1 MLETANNKA
10 VDANASQRNS
20 VVLLAMTD
28 QDTAAFV
35 YPKNTFVTTSLNS
48 CDALVT
54 SGLSL
59 PDPEN
64 IISTLR
70 WQMEGATNAQSP
82 GSGVNQLSSYVFNK
96 GTTRITYQGTTRNN
110 NPIYCTF
117 TLTVRDNQAPRLV
130 FSPGNITVSNSTGK
144 CYARVNWTEPIVAD
158 NCVATENLIIKSNYK
173 PGDEFPV
180 GETKVEYR
188 ISDGLNETIHSFLVT
203 VVDREAP
210 ELTAP
215 ETIVVVCGE
224 EVEDAFTSWK
234 QFEQAGGKVSDN
246 CAVDFES
253 FRYVRQIASAI
264 RCPYTI
270 TRTYSI
276 ADVGGNVTEVKH
288 LIKVLGES
296 MVSET
301 KEKAEESQLLLKAGA
316 VNQAEIAFLKTDV
329 TCKGG
334 NDGTVKLTV
343 SGTSGALSYVWLT
356 SNGNGIVQGR
366 KDQTTLSDG
375 EYTVRI
381 FEDGDLLLEFDFSIL
396 VSDNEAPH
404 ITAPENI
411 TLDCGQTIPA
421 AYSIWSEFANAG
433 GAVWD
438 NCRIYYS
445 SFRLASESKS
455 NPDCPYTLTRTYEI
469 TDINGNRGYAEH
481 LITVEAGEVVLK
493 SGAGTAG
500 TITARATGDWNLA
513 STWDCNCVPD
523 FEDDVIIP
531 SGFTVTV
538 DAAAECNNI
547 TIETGGTLDHSGATT
562 LQVYGN
568 WTNNGIY
575 SSGSGT
581 IEFTGS
587 ADAVIGGSSTT
598 SFNNFI
604 LNKGSDVTT
613 DLTVKTDITITDL
626 TFENGVLDIESG
638 TTDIADIVNPNNTI
652 PSTAGI
658 RISGGTLT
666 TGYYSIINEG
676 LIEVTSGS
684 ATFGTGS
691 GNSVHIQTDGAFI
704 VTGGTVDI
712 AGRLENTAGGTLS
725 GYPSGINISGG
736 IITLATAG
744 NNESGTGSLDVTT
757 SGAFNFTG
765 GTIIFENPS
774 TAGAALDLGLIDGT
788 GNGTKIITNGIF
800 QFGNN
805 YTPNGSIFHIDSE
818 IKIPH
823 IDTYLGSA
831 LFLDIPMNG
840 TFTVECI
847 DQATEPTP
855 PEVLDNCGYEISP
868 TGPVIGGSFNGCS
881 GTRSYTYTYEDCDG
895 SKHEWGYVYT
905 IDDTEPPV
913 FDAVTPFTSLCSS
926 ATFDA
931 DIQNWLNGVTATDNC
946 GEVTITHDYD
956 VADLPETGCGSIT
969 ITFTATDEC
978 ANSVTT
984 SSTIELTDNIA
995 PVFAA
1000 VTPFTSLCSSATLD
1014 ADIQNWLNGV
1024 TATDNCGDVTITN
1037 DYDVADLPETGCG
1050 SITITFTAVDE
1061 CANSVTTSSTIT
1073 LSDNVPPVFDAVTP
1087 FTSLCS
1093 SATLDADIQN
1103 WLDGVSATDNC
1114 GEVTITND
1122 YDVANLPKTGCGSI
1136 TITFTATDECAN
1148 SVTISSTIE
1157 LTDNIAPVFDAIT
1170 PFTSLCSSDTL
1181 DADIQNWLNGVTA
1194 TDNCGEVTITNDYD
1208 VADLPETGCG
1218 SITITFT
1225 ATDECANSVTTSS
1238 TIELTDNVP
1247 PVFDAVTPFTSLCS
1261 SATLDADIQN
1271 WLNGVTATDN
1281 CGDVTI
1287 TNDYDVADL
1296 PATGCGSITIT
1307 FTATDECAN
1316 SVTTSSTI
1324 ELTDNIAPVLAAI
1337 TPFTSLCS
1345 SATLDADIQNW
1356 LNGVTATDNCGE
1368 VTITHDYD
1376 VADLP
1381 ATGCGSI
1388 TITFTATDECANSVT
1403 TSSTITLSDN
1413 VPPVF
1418 DAITPFTSLC
1428 SSATL
1433 DADIQNWLNGVTATD
1448 NCGEVSI
1455 TNDYD
1460 VANLP
1465 ATGCGSIT
1473 ITFTATD
1480 ECANSVTTSSTI
1492 ELTDN
1497 VAPVF
1502 DAITPFSSLCSSAT
1516 LDADIQNWLNGVT
1529 ATDNC
1534 GEVTITHDYDVA
1546 DLPETGC
1553 GSITITFTAVD
1564 ECANSVTTSSTIT
1577 LTDNV
1582 PPVFDAVT
1590 PFSSLCSSAT
1600 LDADIQNWLN
1610 GVTATDNCGEVTI
1623 THDYDVADLP
1633 GTGCGDITITF
1644 TATDECVNSVT
1655 TSSTIELTDNI
1666 APVFAAITPFTSL
1679 CSSATL
1685 DADIQNW
1692 LNGVTATDNCGEV
1705 TITHDYD
1712 VADLPATGCGSITIT
1727 FTATDECTNSVTTSS
1742 TIELTDNVPPVFDAV
1757 TPFTSLCSSATL
1769 DADIQNW
1776 LNGVTATDNC
1786 GDVTI
1791 TNDYD
1796 VADLPETGCGSITI
1810 TFTATDECANS
1821 VTTSSTIELTDNIAP
1836 VFAAITPFTSLCS
1849 SATLDADI
1857 QNWLNGVTATDNCGE
1872 VTITND
1878 YDVADLPETGCGSIT
1893 ITFTATDECANSVT
1907 TSNTI
1912 TLTDNVPPVFDA
1924 VTPFTSLC
1932 SSATLDADIQ
1942 SWLNGVAAT
1951 DNCGEVTIT
1960 NDYDVADLPETG
1972 CGSITITFT
1981 ATDECANSV
1990 TTNSTITL
1998 TDNVPPVFDAVTPF
2012 TSLCS
2017 SATLDADIQSWL
2029 NGVAATDNCGEVTIT
2044 NDYDVADLPET
2055 GCGSITITFTA
2066 TDECANSVT
2075 TNSTITLTDNV
2086 PPVFAAI
2093 TPFTSLCSSATLDAD
2108 IQNWL
2113 NGVTATDN
2121 CGEVTITHDY
2131 DVADLPATGCGSIT
2145 ITFTATDECANSVTT
2160 NSTIELTDNIA
2171 PVFAAIT
2178 PFTSLCSSATLDAD
2192 IQNWLNG
2199 VTATDN
2205 CGDVTITNDYDVA
2218 DLPETGCWSITI
2230 TFTAT
2235 DECANSVTTSST
2247 IELTDNI
2254 APTASN
2260 PPPINVECTAD
2271 VPEPDITVVTDEA
2284 DNCTANPVVAHVSD
2298 VSNGGFNPEV
2308 ITRTYSITDDCGNSI
2323 NVEQIIT
2330 IDDVT
2335 PPDVQC
2341 KPLVVQLDAAGN
2353 ATINPDQ
2360 IDNGSNDNCTAIGD
2374 LVFALDITDFDCD
2387 DLGDNIVTLTV
2398 TDKAGNSES
2407 CTATVTVEDNINPT
2421 ANCREITIQLNSSGT
2436 AVIAASDIDYGS
2448 SDNCSIKSV
2457 TIDKTIF
2464 SCEDVG
2470 DNTVTLTVTDA
2481 SGNSSTCEG
2490 TVTVEDKTKPIAI
2503 CKNFTV
2509 QLDETGN
2516 ASITAADIDKGSY
2529 DACGIASRD
2538 LDRYDFTCEDL
2549 GTNAVTLTVTDNN
2562 GNQSSC
2568 PAVVTVI
2575 DNLPPTASAG
2585 GNATI
2590 CIDETH
2596 TVSGANANNG
2606 TIEWTHDGNGTLT
2619 NSNSLS
2625 PSYTSVLADAGNTV
2639 TLTLTVTGNNACGN
2653 NTATASYLVDVN
2665 PVATV
2670 NPIAA
2675 MEYCE
2680 GETTPA
2686 VALSSNLGA
2695 AVTFNITGGQDIGL
2709 FNKNNVTEIPSFT
2722 ANAGTRI
2729 VTITPVYNGCP
2740 GEPLNVE
2747 ITVNPTP
2754 SVSASPL
2761 FQTICSGEE
2770 TAILLGSN
2778 LAGSTFNWTATV
2790 DPAGSVSGVA
2800 DGVNESTNTITQT
2813 LVNNT
2818 FSEATVTYRIY
2829 AENGDCPGAAMD
2841 IVVKVKPGLTAGITG
2856 DATVCQE
2863 DPEPNIIFTVNGGTA
2878 PYIFTYTINDG
2889 ANQDVELNAGNTID
2903 VPVPTDTDGD
2913 FTYKLV
2919 SVYEA
2924 SGCTHLFNETAT
2936 VTVSPKPYLSST
2948 LTPTGVCSN
2957 NAFAYTPAS
2966 ATTGTTFSWSR
2977 AAIAG
2982 IDNPAE
2988 TGTDAIDEFL
2998 INTTNAPIP
3007 VVYTYTLEAAGC
3019 TNTQDVVVMVTPTPS
3034 LTSTLNPDGV
3044 CSESL
3049 FSYTPTS
3056 DVSETTFPWTRA
3068 AVTGISNPAAA
3079 GTGDINEVLINT
3091 TDNPVAVTYE
3101 YTLTSNDCI
3110 NQATYSVVVVVTPAP
3125 EVTASADVSCVCPG
3139 GTFNLTSFSD
3149 ISGGTPLP
3157 GTLLAEDFNGSASGW
3172 TTTNTST
3179 GGDPSDA
3186 AWTLRPNNYN
3196 FSISWWNDVTFR
3208 SNDYSQFY
3216 LSNSREQGTSGWWG
3230 DYYTRTTLESPV
3242 FSTVGYSSLELDFY
3256 HYYEDNGGD
3265 YANIEVSTDGA
3276 NWTQV
3281 RQFNSDRGS
3290 STNFRH
3296 ETIDLTAYI
3305 SQPTLYIRFRYEATE
3320 DYYWA
3325 IDNIT
3330 LTGESTGGAV
3340 DVSWESFNEDFS
3352 SSFGEFS
3359 ILANPTNVTIH
3370 EPTQFVVTYVDPDT
3384 NCPGRDTVFVD
3395 ICETPDPVIA
3405 PDYCAYE
3412 GRVLL
3417 TAYGGA
3423 DGASYS
3429 WVDSNGDVVGTD
3441 QELIVDIVDVYTLTI
3456 TNPNGCSAT
3465 TQLTVSNELI
3475 INGDFEAGNT
3485 GFSSDYSFVEPYLN
3499 NPPDDAPRDGTPW
3512 SSLWPEGLY
3521 GVGTNARH
3529 YHTNFWGRQDHTS
3542 GSGYFMIVNGNVN
3555 AGTPIWE
3562 QTVNVQPNTNY
3573 YFSAW
3578 AMSLNSAGN
3587 DAVLQFEVNEVL
3599 VGSLARLNRGTGN
3612 NSNNGW
3618 VRFYS
3623 EPNWNSGNV
3632 SGPITV
3638 RIRNVEPA
3646 AGGNDFALDD
3656 ISFGTFDPFPLEI
3669 DVAFDDVCEGDT
3681 LFLYSN
3687 SQYGKEPIT
3696 YSWTGPD
3703 GWTSNEPNPFI
3714 PNFSSANA
3722 GKYKLEALD
3731 GYGCEILPDST
3742 DVPFNAAPVA
3752 NAGPDDFVCTA
3763 NPVVNLNGTIGGSA
3777 TSGYWTGGGGTF
3789 DDATKPDA
3797 IYTLSQAEIDAG
3809 IAELILSTDDP
3820 AGVCEAYRD
3829 TLYITIHNSLEIT
3842 TSSTTPDCHG
3852 RENGLATVTV
3862 SVPTVGPYTYLW
3874 SDGQTTP
3881 TARNLSAGTYT
3892 VTVTDANGCT
3902 ASEEVI
3908 VDEPDLFVISATSP
3922 IITAPS
3928 CYGANDG
3935 SATMEVTGGTAPYTF
3950 IWDAATGD
3958 QRTATASNLAAGTYT
3973 VLVTDANGCSAATFT
3988 ATIPNPPPPTLN
4000 CPEDLEGL
4008 VDPASCT
4015 VTFGD
4020 IEEPMMDGYCTT
4032 TLTYE
4037 LSGATTG
4044 SGTGSVNGQV
4054 DFNVGLTT
4062 VKYKIEDTAGN
4073 KDSCTFTVLAKH
4085 LDLDPTIYS
4094 CPPATVHAGAPDSYL
4109 CYKTVALDAV
4119 ELDDDCNEIE
4129 SIWHDSPYSSDP
4141 SDASG
4146 DYPVGTTNFSWYI
4159 RDVSGNIKTCDV
4171 TVIVDDLGPQITCPA
4186 DVSEEIAANECS
4198 KTGVTINPPEY
4209 RDNCPNAE
4217 LSYVLSGA
4225 TTGSGMGVVPSYQ
4238 VFNIGVTTVTYT
4250 VTDVNNN
4257 TAECSFT
4264 VTIERL
4270 SIPPAVIICPDSP
4283 DPVTA
4288 VAGTCFAPVTVA
4300 APVINDPCAT
4310 TNYTIINDFNHTDN
4324 ASDSYP
4330 VGTTTVNWT
4339 ITDNSGKT
4347 YTCVQEV
4354 IVEDLPPTIDCPD
4367 NYTFLADENVDY
4379 KDNVTLDYPTYAD
4392 NCPNPIVEWTRVEPN
4407 GTITQSSSA
4416 GINFIP
4422 NPGRYYIGVTTI
4434 TYKITDLSGLTDDCS
4449 FTVTVTGPP
4458 DITCPPVYET
4468 TTDPGVCTAT
4478 RSSDDYGLPTLNEG
4492 VQPITWIWTIYNP
4505 DGTVGATNSATPFVG
4520 SAANPGPPAIPDYAF
4535 KRGTST
4541 ITWHVE
4547 NISGFDE
4554 CSYEVI
4560 VTDKEP
4566 PTLDA
4571 DPYENCVD
4579 PLHWAVYNPS
4589 NPNPVFNHTNANLEK
4604 FPVDYRTLYAEDT
4617 SLDLTSLKDNC
4628 CDSTEMTI
4636 HWRIEFSDT
4645 PDPQDGTWVSHD
4657 AISGTGQPSTYV
4669 HPTTGVPTDIYLWG
4683 DGVTF
4688 QPVVHR
4694 IYYWVIDCNG
4704 NQSETVEKTI
4714 TILPRPQIIK
4724 MNY

>member
-1 MLETANNKA
+1 MEIDSAECVNAIVVSKPVTSNLLASEALSSAHFPYKQSNNFVLASLCNTLPEMLETANNKA

-757 SGAFNFTG
+757 NGAFNFTG

-895 SKHEWGYVYT
+895 STHEWVYVYT
-905 IDDTEPPV
+905 IDD
-913 FDAVTPFTSLCSS
+913 
-926 ATFDA
+926 
-931 DIQNWLNGVTATDNC
+931 VTAPT
-946 GEVTITHDYD
+946 VQP
-956 VADLPETGCGSIT
+956 L
-969 ITFTATDEC
+969 
-978 ANSVTT
+978 
-984 SSTIELTDNIA
+984 
-995 PVFAA
+995 AA
-1000 VTPFTSLCSSATLD
+1000 VNVECIEDVPVN
-1014 ADIQNWLNGV
+1014 DI
-1024 TATDNCGDVTITN
+1024 
-1037 DYDVADLPETGCG
+1037 
-1050 SITITFTAVDE
+1050 SI
-1061 CANSVTTSSTIT
+1061 
-1073 LSDNVPPVFDAVTP
+1073 
-1087 FTSLCS
+1087 
-1093 SATLDADIQN
+1093 
-1103 WLDGVSATDNC
+1103 VSATDNC
-1114 GEVTITND
+1114 VAPLTVTFEGDVSDGRTCPETITRT
-1122 YDVANLPKTGCGSI
+1122 YRVADACGNFTEVEQ
-1136 TITFTATDECAN
+1136 TITVNDVTAPTVQPLAAVNVECVEDVPVN
-1148 SVTISSTIE
+1148 DISIV
-1157 LTDNIAPVFDAIT
+1157 L
-1170 PFTSLCSSDTL
+1170 
-1181 DADIQNWLNGVTA
+1181 A
-1194 TDNCGEVTITNDYD
+1194 TDNCVAPLTVTFEGDVSDGRTCPETITRTYRVSD
-1208 VADLPETGCG
+1208 ACG
-1218 SITITFT
+1218 NFTEVEQTITVNDVT
-1225 ATDECANSVTTSS
+1225 APTVQPLAAVNVECV
-1238 TIELTDNVP
+1238 EDVP
-1247 PVFDAVTPFTSLCS
+1247 VN
-1261 SATLDADIQN
+1261 DISIV
-1271 WLNGVTATDN
+1271 LATDN
-1281 CGDVTI
+1281 CVAPLTVTFEGDVSDGRTCPETI
-1287 TNDYDVADL
+1287 TRTYRVAD
-1296 PATGCGSITIT
+1296 ACGNFTEVEQTIT
-1307 FTATDECAN
+1307 VNDVTAPA
-1316 SVTTSSTI
+1316 VQ
-1324 ELTDNIAPVLAAI
+1324 PLAAVNVECVEDV
-1337 TPFTSLCS
+1337 PVN
-1345 SATLDADIQNW
+1345 DISIV
-1356 LNGVTATDNCGE
+1356 LATDNCVAPLTVTFEGDVSDGRTCPE
-1368 VTITHDYD
+1368 TITRTYRVSD
-1376 VADLP
+1376 A
-1381 ATGCGSI
+1381 CGNFTEVEQ
-1388 TITFTATDECANSVT
+1388 TITVNDVTAPAVQPLAAVNVECVE
-1403 TSSTITLSDN
+1403 D
-1413 VPPVF
+1413 VPVN
-1418 DAITPFTSLC
+1418 
-1428 SSATL
+1428 
-1433 DADIQNWLNGVTATD
+1433 DISIVLATD
-1448 NCGEVSI
+1448 NCVAPLTVTFEGDVSDGR
-1455 TNDYD
+1455 TC
-1460 VANLP
+1460 P
-1465 ATGCGSIT
+1465 ET
-1473 ITFTATD
+1473 ITRTYRVSDACGNFTEVEQTITVNDVTAPTVQPLAAVNV
-1480 ECANSVTTSSTI
+1480 ECV
-1492 ELTDN
+1492 ED
-1497 VAPVF
+1497 VPVN
-1502 DAITPFSSLCSSAT
+1502 
-1516 LDADIQNWLNGVT
+1516 DISIVL

-1534 GEVTITHDYDVA
+1534 VAPLTVTFEGDVSDGRTCPETITRTYRVSDA
-1546 DLPETGC
+1546 C
-1553 GSITITFTAVD
+1553 GNFTEVEQTITVNDVTAPTVQPLAAVNV
-1564 ECANSVTTSSTIT
+1564 ECVE
-1577 LTDNV
+1577 DV
-1582 PPVFDAVT
+1582 PVN
-1590 PFSSLCSSAT
+1590 
-1600 LDADIQNWLN
+1600 DISIVL
-1610 GVTATDNCGEVTI
+1610 ATDNCVAPLTVTFEGDVSDGRTCPETI
-1623 THDYDVADLP
+1623 TRTYRVADA
-1633 GTGCGDITITF
+1633 CGNFTEVEQTITVNDV
-1644 TATDECVNSVT
+1644 TAPTVQPLAAVSVECVEDV
-1655 TSSTIELTDNI
+1655 
-1666 APVFAAITPFTSL
+1666 PVN
-1679 CSSATL
+1679 
-1685 DADIQNW
+1685 DISIV
-1692 LNGVTATDNCGEV
+1692 LATDNCVAPLTVTFEGDVSDGRTCPE
-1705 TITHDYD
+1705 TITRTYR
-1712 VADLPATGCGSITIT
+1712 VADACGNFTEVEQTIT
-1727 FTATDECTNSVTTSS
+1727 VNDVTAPTVQPLAAVSVECV
-1742 TIELTDNVPPVFDAV
+1742 EDVPVN
-1757 TPFTSLCSSATL
+1757 
-1769 DADIQNW
+1769 DISIV
-1776 LNGVTATDNC
+1776 LATDNC
-1786 GDVTI
+1786 VAPLTVTFEGDVSDGRTCPETI
-1791 TNDYD
+1791 TRTYR
-1796 VADLPETGCGSITI
+1796 VADACGNFTEVEQTI
-1810 TFTATDECANS
+1810 TVNDVTAPTVQPLAAVSVEC
-1821 VTTSSTIELTDNIAP
+1821 VEDVP
-1836 VFAAITPFTSLCS
+1836 VN
-1849 SATLDADI
+1849 DI
-1857 QNWLNGVTATDNCGE
+1857 SIVLATDNCVAPLTVTFEGDVSDGRTCPE
-1872 VTITND
+1872 TITRT
-1878 YDVADLPETGCGSIT
+1878 YRVADACGNFTEVEQT
-1893 ITFTATDECANSVT
+1893 ITVNDVTAPAVQPLAAVNVECVE
-1907 TSNTI
+1907 
-1912 TLTDNVPPVFDA
+1912 DVPVN
-1924 VTPFTSLC
+1924 
-1932 SSATLDADIQ
+1932 DI
-1942 SWLNGVAAT
+1942 SIVLAT
-1951 DNCGEVTIT
+1951 DNCVAPLTVTFEGDVSDGRTCPETIT
-1960 NDYDVADLPETG
+1960 RTYRVADA
-1972 CGSITITFT
+1972 CGNFTEVEQTITVNDVT
-1981 ATDECANSV
+1981 APAVQPLAAVNVECV
-1990 TTNSTITL
+1990 E
-1998 TDNVPPVFDAVTPF
+1998 DVPVN
-2012 TSLCS
+2012 
-2017 SATLDADIQSWL
+2017 DISIVL
-2029 NGVAATDNCGEVTIT
+2029 ATDNCVAPLTVTFEGDVSDGRTCPETIT
-2044 NDYDVADLPET
+2044 RTYRVADA
-2055 GCGSITITFTA
+2055 CGNFTEVEQTITVNDVTA
-2066 TDECANSVT
+2066 PAVQPLAAVNVECVE
-2075 TNSTITLTDNV
+2075 DV
-2086 PPVFAAI
+2086 PVN
-2093 TPFTSLCSSATLDAD
+2093 D
-2108 IQNWL
+2108 ISIVL
-2113 NGVTATDN
+2113 ATDN
-2121 CGEVTITHDY
+2121 CVAPLTVTFEGDVSDGRTCPETITRTYRVSD
-2131 DVADLPATGCGSIT
+2131 ACGNFTEVEQT
-2145 ITFTATDECANSVTT
+2145 ITVNDVTAPAVQPLAAVNVECV
-2160 NSTIELTDNIA
+2160 EDV
-2171 PVFAAIT
+2171 PVN
-2178 PFTSLCSSATLDAD
+2178 D
-2192 IQNWLNG
+2192 ISIVL
-2199 VTATDN
+2199 ATDN
-2205 CGDVTITNDYDVA
+2205 CVAPLTVTFEGDVSDGRTCPETITRTYRVSDACGNQTLV
-2218 DLPETGCWSITI
+2218 TQTI
-2230 TFTAT
+2230 TV
-2235 DECANSVTTSST
+2235 DDTT
-2247 IELTDNI
+2247 

-2271 VPEPDITVVTDEA
+2271 VPAPDITVVTDEA

-2323 NVEQIIT
+2323 NVAQTIT

-2421 ANCREITIQLNSSGT
+2421 ANCRDITIQLNSSGT
-2436 AVIAASDIDYGS
+2436 AVIAASDINDGS
-2448 SDNCSIKSV
+2448 SDNCAVAAVS
-2457 TIDKTIF
+2457 IDKTVF
-2464 SCEDVG
+2464 RCEDVG
-2470 DNTVTLTVTDA
+2470 TNTVTLTVTDA

-2653 NTATASYLVDVN
+2653 NTATASYLIDVN

>member
-1 MLETANNKA
+1 MEIDSAECVNAIVVSKPVTSNLLASEALSSAHFPYKQSNNFVLASLCNTLPEMLETANNKA

-598 SFNNFI
+598 TFSNFI

-638 TTDIADIVNPNNTI
+638 TTDIADIVNSNNTI

-658 RISGGTLT
+658 RVSGGTLT

-757 SGAFNFTG
+757 NGAFNFTG

-895 SKHEWGYVYT
+895 STHEWVYVYT
-905 IDDTEPPV
+905 IDD
-913 FDAVTPFTSLCSS
+913 
-926 ATFDA
+926 
-931 DIQNWLNGVTATDNC
+931 VTAPT
-946 GEVTITHDYD
+946 VQP
-956 VADLPETGCGSIT
+956 L
-969 ITFTATDEC
+969 
-978 ANSVTT
+978 
-984 SSTIELTDNIA
+984 
-995 PVFAA
+995 AA
-1000 VTPFTSLCSSATLD
+1000 VNVECIEDVPVN
-1014 ADIQNWLNGV
+1014 DI
-1024 TATDNCGDVTITN
+1024 
-1037 DYDVADLPETGCG
+1037 
-1050 SITITFTAVDE
+1050 SI
-1061 CANSVTTSSTIT
+1061 
-1073 LSDNVPPVFDAVTP
+1073 
-1087 FTSLCS
+1087 
-1093 SATLDADIQN
+1093 
-1103 WLDGVSATDNC
+1103 VSATDNC
-1114 GEVTITND
+1114 VAPLTVTFEGDVSDGRTCPETITRT
-1122 YDVANLPKTGCGSI
+1122 YRVADACGNFTEVEQ
-1136 TITFTATDECAN
+1136 TITVNDVTAPTVQPLAAVNVECVEDVPVN
-1148 SVTISSTIE
+1148 DISIV
-1157 LTDNIAPVFDAIT
+1157 L
-1170 PFTSLCSSDTL
+1170 
-1181 DADIQNWLNGVTA
+1181 A
-1194 TDNCGEVTITNDYD
+1194 TDNCVAPLTVTFEGDVSDGRTCPETITRTYRVSD
-1208 VADLPETGCG
+1208 ACG
-1218 SITITFT
+1218 NFTEVEQTITVNDVT
-1225 ATDECANSVTTSS
+1225 APTVQPLAAVNVECV
-1238 TIELTDNVP
+1238 EDVP
-1247 PVFDAVTPFTSLCS
+1247 VN
-1261 SATLDADIQN
+1261 DISIV
-1271 WLNGVTATDN
+1271 LATDN
-1281 CGDVTI
+1281 CVAPLTVTFEGDVSDGRTCPETI
-1287 TNDYDVADL
+1287 TRTYRVAD
-1296 PATGCGSITIT
+1296 ACGNFTEVEQTIT
-1307 FTATDECAN
+1307 VNDVTAPA
-1316 SVTTSSTI
+1316 VQ
-1324 ELTDNIAPVLAAI
+1324 PLAAVNVECVEDV
-1337 TPFTSLCS
+1337 PVN
-1345 SATLDADIQNW
+1345 DISIV
-1356 LNGVTATDNCGE
+1356 LATDNCVAPLTVTFEGDVSDGRTCPE
-1368 VTITHDYD
+1368 TITRTYRVSD
-1376 VADLP
+1376 A
-1381 ATGCGSI
+1381 CGNFTEVEQ
-1388 TITFTATDECANSVT
+1388 TITVNDVTAPAVQPLAAVNVECVE
-1403 TSSTITLSDN
+1403 D
-1413 VPPVF
+1413 VPVN
-1418 DAITPFTSLC
+1418 
-1428 SSATL
+1428 
-1433 DADIQNWLNGVTATD
+1433 DISIVLATD
-1448 NCGEVSI
+1448 NCVAPLTVTFEGDVSDGR
-1455 TNDYD
+1455 TC
-1460 VANLP
+1460 P
-1465 ATGCGSIT
+1465 ET
-1473 ITFTATD
+1473 ITRTYRVSDACGNFTEVEQTITVNDVTAPTVQPLAAVNV
-1480 ECANSVTTSSTI
+1480 ECV
-1492 ELTDN
+1492 ED
-1497 VAPVF
+1497 VPVN
-1502 DAITPFSSLCSSAT
+1502 
-1516 LDADIQNWLNGVT
+1516 DISIVL

-1534 GEVTITHDYDVA
+1534 VAPLTVTFEGDVSDGRTCPETITRTYRVSDA
-1546 DLPETGC
+1546 C
-1553 GSITITFTAVD
+1553 GNFTEVEQTITVNDVTAPTVQPLAAVNV
-1564 ECANSVTTSSTIT
+1564 ECVE
-1577 LTDNV
+1577 DV
-1582 PPVFDAVT
+1582 PVN
-1590 PFSSLCSSAT
+1590 
-1600 LDADIQNWLN
+1600 DISIVL
-1610 GVTATDNCGEVTI
+1610 ATDNCVAPLTVTFEGDVSDGRTCPETI
-1623 THDYDVADLP
+1623 TRTYRVADA
-1633 GTGCGDITITF
+1633 CGNFTEVEQTITVNDV
-1644 TATDECVNSVT
+1644 TAPTVQPLAAVSVECVEDV
-1655 TSSTIELTDNI
+1655 
-1666 APVFAAITPFTSL
+1666 PVN
-1679 CSSATL
+1679 
-1685 DADIQNW
+1685 DISIV
-1692 LNGVTATDNCGEV
+1692 LATDNCVAPLTVTFEGDVSDGRTCPE
-1705 TITHDYD
+1705 TITRTYR
-1712 VADLPATGCGSITIT
+1712 VADACGNFTEVEQTIT
-1727 FTATDECTNSVTTSS
+1727 VNDVTAPAVQPLAAVNVECV
-1742 TIELTDNVPPVFDAV
+1742 EDVPVN
-1757 TPFTSLCSSATL
+1757 
-1769 DADIQNW
+1769 DISIV
-1776 LNGVTATDNC
+1776 LATDNC
-1786 GDVTI
+1786 VAPLTVTFEGDVSDGRTCPETI
-1791 TNDYD
+1791 TRTYR
-1796 VADLPETGCGSITI
+1796 VADACGNFTEVEQTI
-1810 TFTATDECANS
+1810 TVNDVTAPAVQPLAAVNVEC
-1821 VTTSSTIELTDNIAP
+1821 VEDVP
-1836 VFAAITPFTSLCS
+1836 VN
-1849 SATLDADI
+1849 DI
-1857 QNWLNGVTATDNCGE
+1857 SIVLATDNCVAPLTVTFEGDVSDGRTCPE
-1872 VTITND
+1872 TITRT
-1878 YDVADLPETGCGSIT
+1878 YRVADACGNFTEVEQT
-1893 ITFTATDECANSVT
+1893 ITVNDVTAPAVQPLAAVNVECVE
-1907 TSNTI
+1907 
-1912 TLTDNVPPVFDA
+1912 DVPVN
-1924 VTPFTSLC
+1924 
-1932 SSATLDADIQ
+1932 DI
-1942 SWLNGVAAT
+1942 SIVLAT
-1951 DNCGEVTIT
+1951 DNCVAPLTVTFEGDVSDGRTCPETIT
-1960 NDYDVADLPETG
+1960 RTYRVADA
-1972 CGSITITFT
+1972 CGNFTEVEQTITVNDVT
-1981 ATDECANSV
+1981 APAVQPLAAVNVECV
-1990 TTNSTITL
+1990 E
-1998 TDNVPPVFDAVTPF
+1998 DVPVN
-2012 TSLCS
+2012 
-2017 SATLDADIQSWL
+2017 DISIVL
-2029 NGVAATDNCGEVTIT
+2029 ATDNCVAPLTVTFEGDVSDGRTCPETIT
-2044 NDYDVADLPET
+2044 RTYRVSDA
-2055 GCGSITITFTA
+2055 CGNFTEVEQTITVNDVTA
-2066 TDECANSVT
+2066 PAVQPLAAVNVECVE
-2075 TNSTITLTDNV
+2075 DV
-2086 PPVFAAI
+2086 PVN
-2093 TPFTSLCSSATLDAD
+2093 D
-2108 IQNWL
+2108 ISIVL
-2113 NGVTATDN
+2113 ATDN
-2121 CGEVTITHDY
+2121 CVAPLTVTFEGDVSDGRTCPETITRTYRVSD
-2131 DVADLPATGCGSIT
+2131 ACGNQTLVTQTIT
-2145 ITFTATDECANSVTT
+2145 IDDTT
-2160 NSTIELTDNIA
+2160 
-2171 PVFAAIT
+2171 
-2178 PFTSLCSSATLDAD
+2178 
-2192 IQNWLNG
+2192 
-2199 VTATDN
+2199 
-2205 CGDVTITNDYDVA
+2205 
-2218 DLPETGCWSITI
+2218 
-2230 TFTAT
+2230 
-2235 DECANSVTTSST
+2235 
-2247 IELTDNI
+2247 

-2271 VPEPDITVVTDEA
+2271 VPAPDITVVTDEA

-2323 NVEQIIT
+2323 NVAQTIT

-2353 ATINPDQ
+2353 ATVNPNQ

>member
-1 MLETANNKA
+1 MLETANNNA
-10 VDANASQRNS
+10 VDANTSQRNS
-20 VVLLAMTD
+20 AVPLAMPD

-35 YPKNTFVTTSLNS
+35 YPKNTFVTTDLNS

-144 CYARVNWTEPIVAD
+144 CYARVNWTEPIVTD
-158 NCVATENLIIKSNYK
+158 NCVATENLISKSNYK

-180 GETKVEYR
+180 GETNVEYR

-276 ADVGGNVTEVKH
+276 ADVSGNVTEVKH
-288 LIKVLGES
+288 VIKVLGES

-334 NDGTVKLTV
+334 NDGTVKLIV

-604 LNKGSDVTT
+604 LNKGSDVSSSLEINSVGAVSLGSYTFSSGLLVLST
-613 DLTVKTDITITDL
+613 GSYTLSDAFDLPQKGGIHVNGATLNTGDFTIGNQGL
-626 TFENGVLDIESG
+626 IQVSSG
-638 TTDIADIVNPNNTI
+638 TAN
-652 PSTAGI
+652 
-658 RISGGTLT
+658 
-666 TGYYSIINEG
+666 
-676 LIEVTSGS
+676 
-684 ATFGTGS
+684 F
-691 GNSVHIQTDGAFI
+691 GNSAGNSIETSTDGAFI
-704 VTGGTVDI
+704 VSGGTVNI
-712 AGRLENTAGGTLS
+712 AGRLHNSAGGTLAT
-725 GYPSGINISGG
+725 GIPSGINISGG
-736 IITLATAG
+736 TINLATVGNGLSSTGALNVTQQGAFDFAAGTINIIHANSTSGTAIDLGIAEVSGDGTKAITNGVFHFGDGTANTYQIISAIDLPNITTANNAELEITRTISTNGTYSFILADGAG
-744 NNESGTGSLDVTT
+744 NEIPVEITISATSYSSNASIKVTTTDGKFADNLSSSNYLSRYWTVELTGITYPVYNISADYRPADIVGTESEIKAGAWNETGWIKGDVAEGNTVTFNGLTGDLNISGITADDPTVIAGAVQNTVCTGDAINLTSNPTGDAPFTYAWTGPNSFSSTDQNPTRSNATTADAGDYKVIATDGNGFIANATVTITVNTPPTFTTCQTTDILANTIVGTCAANVNYTVAATGTPAPDLTYSFSGETIGSGNGTGSGSSFNLGTTTVTVT
-757 SGAFNFTG
+757 AINVCGSVDCSFDITVTDN
-765 GTIIFENPS
+765 ENPTIS
-774 TAGAALDLGLIDGT
+774 CVANRSKDSDAGT
-788 GNGTKIITNGIF
+788 C
-800 QFGNN
+800 N
-805 YTPNGSIFHIDSE
+805 YTVV
-818 IKIPH
+818 
-823 IDTYLGSA
+823 
-831 LFLDIPMNG
+831 G
-840 TFTVECI
+840 TEFDPT
-847 DQATEPTP
+847 ATG
-855 PEVLDNCGYEISP
+855 DNCGIASVLNDFNSGSTLAGAVFP
-868 TGPVIGGSFNGCS
+868 LGTTTVVWTITDNASNTATCTFDVTVVDDQDPVITCPTVLASYDTDAGECYSTQSF
-881 GTRSYTYTYEDCDG
+881 
-895 SKHEWGYVYT
+895 V
-905 IDDTEPPV
+905 
-913 FDAVTPFTSLCSS
+913 A
-926 ATFDA
+926 
-931 DIQNWLNGVTATDNC
+931 TATDNC
-946 GEVTITHDYD
+946 SVSDIKYYIGATEITFPYQFPVGTTTVRAEATDTNSRTIDCTFD
-956 VADLPETGCGSIT
+956 VAVVDDQDPVIT
-969 ITFTATDEC
+969 CPTVLASYDTDAGEC
-978 ANSVTT
+978 Y
-984 SSTIELTDNIA
+984 STQSFVA
-995 PVFAA
+995 
-1000 VTPFTSLCSSATLD
+1000 
-1014 ADIQNWLNGV
+1014 
-1024 TATDNCGDVTITN
+1024 TATDNCSVSDIKYYIGATEITFPYQFPVGTTTVRAEATDTNSRTIDCTFDVT
-1037 DYDVADLPETGCG
+1037 V
-1050 SITITFTAVDE
+1050 
-1061 CANSVTTSSTIT
+1061 
-1073 LSDNVPPVFDAVTP
+1073 
-1087 FTSLCS
+1087 
-1093 SATLDADIQN
+1093 
-1103 WLDGVSATDNC
+1103 
-1114 GEVTITND
+1114 
-1122 YDVANLPKTGCGSI
+1122 
-1136 TITFTATDECAN
+1136 
-1148 SVTISSTIE
+1148 
-1157 LTDNIAPVFDAIT
+1157 
-1170 PFTSLCSSDTL
+1170 
-1181 DADIQNWLNGVTA
+1181 
-1194 TDNCGEVTITNDYD
+1194 
-1208 VADLPETGCG
+1208 
-1218 SITITFT
+1218 
-1225 ATDECANSVTTSS
+1225 
-1238 TIELTDNVP
+1238 
-1247 PVFDAVTPFTSLCS
+1247 
-1261 SATLDADIQN
+1261 
-1271 WLNGVTATDN
+1271 
-1281 CGDVTI
+1281 
-1287 TNDYDVADL
+1287 
-1296 PATGCGSITIT
+1296 
-1307 FTATDECAN
+1307 
-1316 SVTTSSTI
+1316 
-1324 ELTDNIAPVLAAI
+1324 
-1337 TPFTSLCS
+1337 
-1345 SATLDADIQNW
+1345 
-1356 LNGVTATDNCGE
+1356 
-1368 VTITHDYD
+1368 
-1376 VADLP
+1376 
-1381 ATGCGSI
+1381 
-1388 TITFTATDECANSVT
+1388 
-1403 TSSTITLSDN
+1403 
-1413 VPPVF
+1413 
-1418 DAITPFTSLC
+1418 
-1428 SSATL
+1428 
-1433 DADIQNWLNGVTATD
+1433 
-1448 NCGEVSI
+1448 
-1455 TNDYD
+1455 
-1460 VANLP
+1460 
-1465 ATGCGSIT
+1465 
-1473 ITFTATD
+1473 
-1480 ECANSVTTSSTI
+1480 
-1492 ELTDN
+1492 
-1497 VAPVF
+1497 
-1502 DAITPFSSLCSSAT
+1502 
-1516 LDADIQNWLNGVT
+1516 
-1529 ATDNC
+1529 
-1534 GEVTITHDYDVA
+1534 
-1546 DLPETGC
+1546 
-1553 GSITITFTAVD
+1553 
-1564 ECANSVTTSSTIT
+1564 
-1577 LTDNV
+1577 
-1582 PPVFDAVT
+1582 
-1590 PFSSLCSSAT
+1590 
-1600 LDADIQNWLN
+1600 
-1610 GVTATDNCGEVTI
+1610 
-1623 THDYDVADLP
+1623 
-1633 GTGCGDITITF
+1633 
-1644 TATDECVNSVT
+1644 
-1655 TSSTIELTDNI
+1655 
-1666 APVFAAITPFTSL
+1666 
-1679 CSSATL
+1679 
-1685 DADIQNW
+1685 
-1692 LNGVTATDNCGEV
+1692 
-1705 TITHDYD
+1705 
-1712 VADLPATGCGSITIT
+1712 
-1727 FTATDECTNSVTTSS
+1727 
-1742 TIELTDNVPPVFDAV
+1742 
-1757 TPFTSLCSSATL
+1757 
-1769 DADIQNW
+1769 
-1776 LNGVTATDNC
+1776 
-1786 GDVTI
+1786 
-1791 TNDYD
+1791 
-1796 VADLPETGCGSITI
+1796 
-1810 TFTATDECANS
+1810 
-1821 VTTSSTIELTDNIAP
+1821 
-1836 VFAAITPFTSLCS
+1836 
-1849 SATLDADI
+1849 
-1857 QNWLNGVTATDNCGE
+1857 
-1872 VTITND
+1872 
-1878 YDVADLPETGCGSIT
+1878 
-1893 ITFTATDECANSVT
+1893 
-1907 TSNTI
+1907 
-1912 TLTDNVPPVFDA
+1912 
-1924 VTPFTSLC
+1924 
-1932 SSATLDADIQ
+1932 
-1942 SWLNGVAAT
+1942 
-1951 DNCGEVTIT
+1951 
-1960 NDYDVADLPETG
+1960 
-1972 CGSITITFT
+1972 
-1981 ATDECANSV
+1981 
-1990 TTNSTITL
+1990 
-1998 TDNVPPVFDAVTPF
+1998 
-2012 TSLCS
+2012 
-2017 SATLDADIQSWL
+2017 
-2029 NGVAATDNCGEVTIT
+2029 
-2044 NDYDVADLPET
+2044 
-2055 GCGSITITFTA
+2055 
-2066 TDECANSVT
+2066 
-2075 TNSTITLTDNV
+2075 
-2086 PPVFAAI
+2086 
-2093 TPFTSLCSSATLDAD
+2093 
-2108 IQNWL
+2108 
-2113 NGVTATDN
+2113 
-2121 CGEVTITHDY
+2121 
-2131 DVADLPATGCGSIT
+2131 
-2145 ITFTATDECANSVTT
+2145 
-2160 NSTIELTDNIA
+2160 
-2171 PVFAAIT
+2171 
-2178 PFTSLCSSATLDAD
+2178 
-2192 IQNWLNG
+2192 
-2199 VTATDN
+2199 
-2205 CGDVTITNDYDVA
+2205 
-2218 DLPETGCWSITI
+2218 
-2230 TFTAT
+2230 
-2235 DECANSVTTSST
+2235 
-2247 IELTDNI
+2247 
-2254 APTASN
+2254 
-2260 PPPINVECTAD
+2260 
-2271 VPEPDITVVTDEA
+2271 
-2284 DNCTANPVVAHVSD
+2284 
-2298 VSNGGFNPEV
+2298 
-2308 ITRTYSITDDCGNSI
+2308 
-2323 NVEQIIT
+2323 
-2330 IDDVT
+2330 IDDQDPT
-2335 PPDVQC
+2335 PIC
-2341 KPLVVQLDAAGN
+2341 KPLTIQLDATGN
-2353 ATINPDQ
+2353 ASITTSD
-2360 IDNGSNDNCTAIGD
+2360 IDNGSTDNCTEEAN
-2374 LVFALDITDFDCD
+2374 LVFALDKTDFTCD
-2387 DLGDNIVTLTV
+2387 DVGSNTVTLTV
-2398 TDKAGNSES
+2398 TDEHGNSNT
-2407 CTATVTVEDNINPT
+2407 CFATVEIVDDINPT
-2421 ANCREITIQLNSSGT
+2421 ASCREITIQLNSSGT

-2470 DNTVTLTVTDA
+2470 TNTVTLTVTDA

-2516 ASITAADIDKGSY
+2516 ASITAADIDNGSY

-2538 LDRYDFTCEDL
+2538 LDRYDFTCADL

-2562 GNQSSC
+2562 GNPSSC
-2568 PAVVTVI
+2568 PAVVTVT

-2585 GNATI
+2585 GSATI

-2841 IVVKVKPGLTAGITG
+2841 IVVKVKPGLTAGIEKDTI
-2856 DATVCQE
+2856 VCQE
-2863 DPEPNIIFTVNGGTA
+2863 DQEPNITFTVNGGTA

-2924 SGCTHLFNETAT
+2924 GGCTHLFNETAT

-2988 TGTDAIDEFL
+2988 TGTDAIDEYL
-2998 INTTNAPIP
+2998 INTTKAPIP
-3007 VVYTYTLEAAGC
+3007 VVYTYTLEADGC
-3019 TNTQDVVVMVTPTPS
+3019 TNTQDVVVMVTPAPS

-3068 AVTGISNPAAA
+3068 AVAGISNPAAS
-3079 GTGDINEVLINT
+3079 GTGDINEVLVNT

-3101 YTLTSNDCI
+3101 YTLTSNDCV
-3110 NQATYSVVVVVTPAP
+3110 NPATYPVVVVVTPAP
-3125 EVTASADVSCVCPG
+3125 EVTASVDVNCVCPG
-3139 GTFNLTSFSD
+3139 GTFNLYSSSD

-3157 GTLLAEDFNGSASGW
+3157 GTLLSEDFNGSASGW
-3172 TTTNTST
+3172 RTTNNSS
-3179 GGDPSDA
+3179 GGDPAAA
-3186 AWTLRPNNYN
+3186 AWTLRPEGYRYSAYWGEVR
-3196 FSISWWNDVTFR
+3196 FS
-3208 SNDYSQFY
+3208 SNDDSQFY
-3216 LSNSREQGTSGWWG
+3216 LSNSDDQEWWS
-3230 DYYTRTTLESPV
+3230 DYTRTTLESPA
-3242 FSTVGYSSLELDFY
+3242 FSTVGYNSLELDFY

-3281 RQFNSDRGS
+3281 QQFNSDRGS

-3305 SQPTLYIRFRYEATE
+3305 GQPTLYIRFRYYATY
-3320 DYYWA
+3320 DYFWA
-3325 IDNIT
+3325 IDNVT
-3330 LTGESTGGAV
+3330 VTGTSTGTAV
-3340 DVSWESFNEDFS
+3340 DVSWESIPAGFTSNV
-3352 SSFGEFS
+3352 
-3359 ILANPTNVTIH
+3359 ANPTNVTITDT
-3370 EPTQFVVTYVDPDT
+3370 TQFVVTYVDPDT

-3441 QELIVDIVDVYTLTI
+3441 KELIVDIVDVYTLTI

-3485 GFSSDYSFVEPYLN
+3485 GFSSDYGFVEPYLN
-3499 NPPDDAPRDGTPW
+3499 NPPSDAPRDGTPW

-3587 DAVLQFEVNEVL
+3587 DAVLQFEVNGVL
-3599 VGSLARLNRGTGN
+3599 VGSLARLNRGVGD

-3696 YSWTGPD
+3696 YSWTGPN

-3742 DVPFNAAPVA
+3742 TVPFNEAPIA

-3777 TSGYWTGGGGTF
+3777 TSGYWTGSGGTF
-3789 DDATKPDA
+3789 NPDA
-3797 IYTLSQAEIDAG
+3797 NTLNATYTLSQAEIDAG

-3820 AGVCEAYRD
+3820 TGVCEAHKD

-3842 TSSTTPDCHG
+3842 TSSTIPDCHG
-3852 RENGLATVTV
+3852 WATGTATATV
-3862 SVPTVGPYTYLW
+3862 SVTTVEPYTYLW

-3881 TARNLSAGTYT
+3881 IANNLSAGTYT

-3908 VDEPDLFVISATSP
+3908 VDEPDLFVISKISP
-3922 IITAPS
+3922 IIAAPS

-3935 SATMEVTGGTAPYTF
+3935 SATMEVTGGTPPYTF

-4000 CPEDLEGL
+4000 CPDDVEDF
-4008 VDPASCT
+4008 VDPASCAI
-4015 VTFGD
+4015 TFSN
-4020 IEEPMMDGYCTT
+4020 IEEPLMDGFCTT

-4085 LDLDPTIYS
+4085 LELDPTVYS
-4094 CPPATVHAGAPDSYL
+4094 CPPATVNAGAPDTYV
-4109 CYKTVALDAV
+4109 CYKTVALDKV
-4119 ELDDDCNEIE
+4119 ELDDQCNEIE

-4198 KTGVTINPPEY
+4198 KTGVTIDPPEY

-4288 VAGTCFAPVTVA
+4288 VAGTCFAPVTVD

-4310 TNYTIINDFNHTDN
+4310 TNYTIINDFNHTDD

-4367 NYTFLADENVDY
+4367 DYTFFADENVDY
-4379 KDNVTLDYPTYAD
+4379 KDNVTLDDPTYAD
-4392 NCPNPIVEWTRVEPN
+4392 NCPDPIVEWTRVEPD
-4407 GTITQSSSA
+4407 GTTTQSGST

-4422 NPGRYYIGVTTI
+4422 NPGRYYVGVTTI
-4434 TYKITDLSGLTDDCS
+4434 TYKITDSSGLTDDCS

-4478 RSSDDYGLPTLNEG
+4478 RSSDDYGLPTLDEG

-4520 SAANPGPPAIPDYAF
+4520 SAANPGPPAIPDYPF
-4535 KRGTST
+4535 ETGTST
-4541 ITWHVE
+4541 IHWYVK

-4571 DPYENCVD
+4571 DPYEDCVD

-4589 NPNPVFNHTNANLEK
+4589 NPNPVFNHTDPNLEK

-4645 PDPQDGTWVSHD
+4645 PDPNDGTSISHD

-4669 HPTTGVPTDIYLWG
+4669 HPTTDVPTDIYLWG

-4688 QPVVHR
+4688 QPVEHR